1 MAFSYFKGSIIPPD
15 QVVYVY
21 DLVKNIIA
29 PGDRAFMSPTIEK
42 VVDSIL
48 DERLKE
54 GWRTDPKFIAQLNKS
69 FRAKNFS
76 TYDIDHFPDY
86 YAAYYLPNNLYKIQL
101 MFLELFRL
109 GKISFSEK
117 KISVLDLG
125 AAVGTTAWAIHDLF
139 EILYHVL
146 ELYGM
151 EPEKLPEIQIGSIE
165 QSQGN
170 IEFFKLINNSM
181 AEFSTKVKV
190 NDPIQGDVLNG
201 ALDELK
207 LSKYDVIV
215 ASNMINEFPSYSDQL
230 KFAEHI
236 TNGMKKTASFI
247 LLETAYMKD
256 SIGLKQIQ
264 ESLTTQS
271 GIQVL
276 SPCGKIGDSTDRCK
290 SCYSFRRESLK
301 IPKTMKLFHEHIDT
315 DDENEKLK
323 WSYSIFVKQDVAKH
337 ERQSENILGEIE
349 DELLN
354 EMVTVDVEI
363 VSGRLYDKR
372 YPDFYFIKICDQSE
386 DQEQVILQIP
396 RYFELPKHHFG
407 DVFTISNARVQ
418 EIEWSK
424 PASVKYA
431 IVIDSVFTEV
441 KNHSELSEQRSL
453 VRFENIKEDNI
464 LYFLNRFFGFSK
476 FNDGQFEILKKVLSN
491 ENVLGILATGGGKS
505 IAFQLPALLKPGVS
519 IIVSPLK
526 SLMNDQVFGLKHRF
540 GFDFVDCIHSGME
553 IAQKRHVMDR
563 FRKGHLKILYV
574 APERLQQKTFQKELT
589 NLINKGIN
597 INYFPVDE
605 AHCISEWGHDFRP
618 AYAKLKERQMG
629 LPHVNGDYPPIIAL
643 TATASSTVQ
652 DDVLNQLG
660 MNPDSDLVHR
670 IIDRRELSLE
680 VIKLVYLP
688 TSNSYR
694 IQYRD
699 PDEPFAFID
708 KEYASGEMKHQILVS
723 VLKDILPLRFD
734 DFDLNKDSGLIF
746 TIYADPKP
754 AENER
759 EFISD
764 KSREREGAR
773 WVSEYMQKN
782 GVECQPWFSTP
793 GYRPGIKAE
802 ESREKQK
809 RWEKVKV
816 KTQDDFIADKINLL
830 ATTKGF
836 GMGIDKPNIRYIVH
850 YGFPG
855 SLEEYFQQIG
865 RAGRDRDHSHCILLW
880 DAPMDRCADHLNQLN
895 SQRKIP
901 KCFELDETSDKVEYT
916 ECPYGRVNKCDY
928 AKQVFFIEGGY
939 PSVQELDAALTYIKQ
954 KTEEGGATPWVYL
967 KMKYIKEAVARTLDY
982 QGRDEALL
990 NENLIVETLFTLKY
1004 LADFSQTY
1012 LKIDVRR
1019 TATLKQIMDSTNS
1032 EIIGE
1037 HIELLEQIYPGI
1049 LDMEPTGEFTTFD
1062 IADYVYK
1069 LRVKTGNEIQIDEVV
1084 EFFNLLGERED
1095 VDIQTRYYQTY
1106 GYEIKLNMDMI
1117 NKDIRQSE
1125 HLKKVNDWKY
1135 SQYTM
1140 LDNLV
1145 KYAELQPYLGND
1157 DINDEESK
1165 PQCRRS
1171 EIMMVFGTGGATDT
1185 VRCNFCDNC
1194 GYHNPWSMQA
1204 NDIIAG
1210 ESEQNFIKDLR
1221 HIFLAQSK
1229 NSEFVKGNFDQLASV
1244 ATRIKENGYEGIAST
1259 ISNSWFEQIGQ
1270 SENMAAL
1277 FIVAISEYLEGDTS
1291 KYQNHIQQYFE
1302 QIDMEIKLNQNSL
1315 LLLATLCGID
1325 PLNLYESIIKDQY
1338 LGREKMLI
1346 EIYDSKTNDRFEV
1359 SEMLAGIVLTNT
1371 ILSKYDRAL
1380 NRYERLEA

>member
-1 MAFSYFKGSIIPPD
+1 MAFSYFRGSIIPAD

-42 VVDSIL
+42 AVDVIL
-48 DERLKE
+48 DERLKD
-54 GWRTDPKFIAQLNKS
+54 GWRKDPKFIAQLNKS

-109 GKISFSEK
+109 GKISFSES
-117 KISVLDLG
+117 KIRVLDLG

-151 EPEKLPEIQIGSIE
+151 QPNKLPDIQVDSIE
-165 QSQGN
+165 QSAGN
-170 IEFFKLINNSM
+170 IDFFNLINESLNES
-181 AEFSTKVKV
+181 SSKVKV
-190 NDPIQGDVLNG
+190 NIPTQGDVLNG
-201 ALDELK
+201 ALDEIK
-207 LSKYDVIV
+207 LSQYDVIV
-215 ASNMINEFPSYSDQL
+215 ASNIINEFPSYSDQL

-236 TNGMKKTASFI
+236 TNGMKKAASFI
-247 LLETAYMKD
+247 LLETAYLKD
-256 SIGLKQIQ
+256 SVGLKQIQ
-264 ESLTTQS
+264 ESLTNQS

-276 SPCGKIGDSTDRCK
+276 SPCGKVGESTDRCK

-301 IPKTMKLFHEHIDT
+301 VPNTMKLFHEHIDT

-323 WSYSIFVKQDVAKH
+323 WSYSIFVKQDVEKFD
-337 ERQSENILGEIE
+337 RQSENILGKIAHEQI
-349 DELLN
+349 D
-354 EMVTVDVEI
+354 EMVSVDVEI
-363 VSGRLYDKR
+363 VSGRLYDNQ
-372 YPDFYFIKICDQSE
+372 YPDHYFIKICDQSE
-386 DQEQVILQIP
+386 DLEQVILQIP
-396 RYFELPKHHFG
+396 KYFELPKHHFG
-407 DVFTISNARVQ
+407 DVFTITNARVQ

-431 IVIDSVFTEV
+431 IVIDTVFTEV

-453 VRFENIKEDNI
+453 VSFTNIKEANI
-464 LYFLNRFFGFSK
+464 LYFLNRFFGFNK

-505 IAFQLPALLKPGVS
+505 ITFQLPALLKPGVS
-519 IIVSPLK
+519 IIISPLK
-526 SLMNDQVFGLKHRF
+526 SLMNDQVYGLKTRF

-553 IAQKRHVMDR
+553 IVQKRHVMDR

-589 NLINKGIN
+589 TLINKGIN

-629 LPHVNGDYPPIIAL
+629 LPHVNGDFPPIIAL

-660 MNPDSDLVHR
+660 MDSDSDLVHR

-680 VIKLVYLP
+680 VIKLEYLP
-688 TSNSYR
+688 TSNSYKV
-694 IQYRD
+694 QYRN

-708 KEYASGEMKHQILVS
+708 KNYAPGEMKHQILVS

-734 DFDLNKDSGLIF
+734 DFDLDQDSGLIF

-773 WVSEYMQKN
+773 WVSEYVEEN
-782 GVECQPWFSTP
+782 GIQCKPWFSTP
-793 GYRPGIKAE
+793 GYRAGLTAE
-802 ESREKQK
+802 EGRERQK
-809 RWEKVKV
+809 IWEKVKEE
-816 KTQDDFIADKINLL
+816 TQDAFIADGINLL

-836 GMGIDKPNIRYIVH
+836 GMGIDKPNIRYIIH

-865 RAGRDRDHSHCILLW
+865 RAGRDREHSHCILLW
-880 DAPMDRCADHLNQLN
+880 DGPMEQCSHHLRELN
-895 SQRKIP
+895 TQRKIP

-916 ECPYGRVNKCDY
+916 HCPYGRVNKCDF

-939 PSVQELDAALTYIKQ
+939 PSVQELEAALIYINRKA
-954 KTEEGGATPWVYL
+954 EEGGAKPWVYL
-967 KMKYIKEAVARTLDY
+967 KREYIKDGVARLLNY
-982 QGRDEALL
+982 QDRDTALL

-1004 LADFSQTY
+1004 LDDFSQTY

-1019 TATLKQIMDSTNS
+1019 TATLQQIMNSTNS
-1032 EIIGE
+1032 EIISE
-1037 HIELLEQIYPGI
+1037 HVGLLEQIYPGI

-1062 IADYVYK
+1062 IADYVNK
-1069 LRVKTGNEIQIDEVV
+1069 LREKTGNEIQIDEVV

-1106 GYEIKLNMDMI
+1106 GYEIKLNMGII
-1117 NKDIRQSE
+1117 NEDIHQAE
-1125 HLKKVNDWKY
+1125 HLKKVNDWKN

-1140 LDNLV
+1140 LENLV
-1145 KYAELQPYLGND
+1145 KYAELQPYLGTD
-1157 DINDEESK
+1157 DSSENEVK
-1165 PQCRRS
+1165 AQCRRS

-1185 VRCNFCDNC
+1185 VRCDFCDNC
-1194 GYHNPWSMQA
+1194 GYHNPWSVQA

-1221 HIFLAQSK
+1221 AIFLAQSK
-1229 NSEFVKGNFDQLASV
+1229 NSDFVKENFDQLVSV
-1244 ATRIKENGYEGIAST
+1244 VKRIKENDYEVIAST

-1270 SENMAAL
+1270 NENLAAL
-1277 FIVAISEYLEGDTS
+1277 FIVAISEFLEGDS
-1291 KYQNHIQQYFE
+1291 QKYQNHIQQYFE
-1302 QIDMEIKLNQNSL
+1302 QIDSGVELNRKSLNILDSL
-1315 LLLATLCGID
+1315 LEINPNDIYSYVL
-1325 PLNLYESIIKDQY
+1325 KDQY
-1338 LGREKMLI
+1338 LGRERVLLDI
-1346 EIYDSKTNDRFEV
+1346 YNSDEIMRFSPSEFEAGV
-1359 SEMLAGIVLTNT
+1359 SVVNSMVEQ
-1371 ILSKYDRAL
+1371 YEQAL
-1380 NRYERLEA
+1380 RQYERLIT